1 MAKSYWEKLQDPRW
15 QQKRLEAMK
24 DKDFHC
30 EICGNNE
37 VTLNVHHK
45 EYFKGHEPWEYN
57 NKQLAV
63 LCKDCH
69 ESLHDEVDLFKWIG
83 SYARL
88 DGLDNRQELAFV
100 LCGYIGYP
108 LDSVL
113 GMMCIEKNN
122 AIENYY
128 ESGKI
133 AKESAEKLFK
143 KYLKGLENAK

>member
-1 MAKSYWEKLQDPRW
+1 MSKTYWEKLQDPRW
-15 QQKRLEAMK
+15 QQKRLEAMQN
-24 DKDFHC
+24 KDFQC
-30 EICGNNE
+30 ELCKTNE

-45 EYFKGHEPWEYN
+45 EYFRGYEPWEYDN
-57 NKQLAV
+57 NQLSV
-63 LCKDCH
+63 LCKSCH
-69 ESLHDEVDLFKWIG
+69 ETVHDELDLYKWIG

-113 GMMCIEKNN
+113 NMMSVEKTH

-128 ESGKI
+128 ESGMI
-133 AKESAEKLFK
+133 AKESLLKMQK
-143 KYLKGLENAK
+143 NIKGL